1 MTNDRPTPSVTVD
14 DWLATVQRLL
24 AGDEATVPLSSAE
37 RSGLLDLA
45 RVAAHA
51 SERIS
56 APLTTY
62 LVGLALASVPPAE
75 RAARIA
81 ALVRRLDESA

>member
-1 MTNDRPTPSVTVD
+1 MTQDRPAPAMTAN
-14 DWLATVQRLL
+14 DWLSTVQGVL
-24 AGDEATVPLSSAE
+24 AGDEPAVPLTSAE
-37 RSGLLDLA
+37 RVGLLDLA
-45 RVAAHA
+45 RVAAHS
-51 SERIS
+51 SERTS

-62 LVGLALASVPPAE
+62 LVGLALAAVPPAE

>member
-1 MTNDRPTPSVTVD
+1 MTDDRPTPAVTVN
-14 DWLATVQRLL
+14 DWLATVQGLL
-24 AGDEATVPLSSAE
+24 AGDEPTVPLSSAE

-45 RVAAHA
+45 RVAAHT

-56 APLTTY
+56 APLTTF

-75 RAARIA
+75 RAPRIA